1 MSLITNTDEN
11 LNKIQESFNIILTYP
26 CISAKTVDPALSM
39 MASTSSTTSKY
50 ASLLVYFTPVRRHG
64 TLDNW
69 PLGNVALTL

>member
-1 MSLITNTDEN
+1 MDEN
-11 LNKIQESFNIILTYP
+11 MNEIQNSFNITLTYP

-39 MASTSSTTSKY
+39 IASTSSTKSKY
-50 ASLLVYFTPVRRHG
+50 ASLFVYLTPVRRHG